1 MSTRIVNNVMERH
14 NKVPFHSLVNDDEEN
29 AMRVD
34 EESSIGHAQETP
46 KIKNMVDRLVGNL
59 RKQRRYVD
67 DHPKYKHEKL
77 ISVKEGEAYYGSEGD
92 CLQRS
97 DRSSSLD
104 EMGDL
109 RRSSGGERGDIGE
122 EKRRSA
128 ALHGRRRSR
137 SDSDLIA
144 CEIFARRRAAICE
157 EMERN
162 IFMDN
167 GATLRKCRK
176 NLVLNQILENL
187 SLL

>member
-14 NKVPFHSLVNDDEEN
+14 NKVPFHSLVNDDDEN
-29 AMRVD
+29 LMRV
-34 EESSIGHAQETP
+34 EEQSIGHAQETP

-59 RKQRRYVD
+59 RKQHRYVD
-67 DHPKYKHEKL
+67 DHPKYKHERL
-77 ISVKEGEAYYGSEGD
+77 IPVKEGEAYYGSEGD
-92 CLQRS
+92 GLQRS

-109 RRSSGGERGDIGE
+109 CRFTGGERGDIGE
-122 EKRRSA
+122 ENSCSP

-137 SDSDLIA
+137 SDSDLMA
-144 CEIFARRRAAICE
+144 CAIFARRRAAICE

-162 IFMDN
+162 IFMEN